1 MRPSACLLALWLAG
15 APALSAQARPATAP
29 VHALTPARTLGG
41 RPAAAVVA
49 ARPMSR
55 QTVIATN
62 PVVPAG
68 VVPFTAVGTPLTL
81 EQLLNPAPGLGFD
94 FAHLEAINS
103 NLAVRAL
110 IDPVTQQTL
119 ALVRG
124 LPQVS
129 PIVPIGFGFGP
140 APVVVV
146 EQPPVVVVQSP
157 QASAPSP
164 PAPEVA
170 APAPAAGAAPAPSA
184 APDIGNFVL
193 VLRSGKT
200 VDAAGFTVHG
210 SLLVYIAPDGSRH
223 TLPLDAL
230 DLPTTL
236 ERNAERG
243 SFLSLPR

>member
-1 MRPSACLLALWLAG
+1 MRSHVLLLAAWLAG
-15 APALSAQARPATAP
+15 APLVFAQARPAVAP
-29 VHALTPARTLGG
+29 VHALAPARTLGS
-41 RPAAAVVA
+41 RPPAAVVS
-49 ARPMSR
+49 ARPVSR
-55 QTVIATN
+55 QTVIASS
-62 PVVPAG
+62 PVLPAG
-68 VVPFTAVGTPLTL
+68 VVAFTPTGTPLTL

-124 LPQVS
+124 LPQVT
-129 PIVPIGFGFGP
+129 PIVPIGFGLGS

-146 EQPPVVVVQSP
+146 EQPPVVVVQAP
-157 QASAPSP
+157 QAPAPPP
-164 PAPEVA
+164 PAPEAVA
-170 APAPAAGAAPAPSA
+170 APPPAQVAPAPGPV
-184 APDIGNFVL
+184 PDIGNFVL
-193 VLRSGKT
+193 VLRSGNT

-210 SLLVYIAPDGSRH
+210 SLLVYVAPDGSRH

-230 DLPTTL
+230 DLPATI

-243 SFLSLPR
+243 SFVSLPH